1 MATAREI
8 NKLEKLYE
16 GCKVYH
22 GELHDHSAS
31 GGTSDGKLPLQEWV
45 KEMAELNMDFAA
57 ILDHRQVRH
66 MYLPEWKDGLFI
78 GGSEPGTR
86 ISDSKAEVAE
96 MHYNML
102 FEGPKELE
110 ALLALS
116 RRNRTRSRALYYL
129 SGRDYA
135 AKELKRKLSRS
146 SDKETADEV
155 VDRLAEVG
163 LVDDSA
169 YAERLARSF
178 ANYRLYPRRRIM
190 GALREKGISRED
202 AETALEKLDTD
213 DLQIALALIRKKY
226 YNKTRDETGREKVAA
241 ALARSGFGF
250 DTVRRAMEIV
260 AAECTEES

>member
-1 MATAREI
+1 MKIVDKKRIRGSQYVLTFDTGEAEVTVDAATFDSSYYFVGREI
-8 NKLEKLYE
+8 
-16 GCKVYH
+16 
-22 GELHDHSAS
+22 
-31 GGTSDGKLPLQEWV
+31 SDE
-45 KEMAELNMDFAA
+45 
-57 ILDHRQVRH
+57 
-66 MYLPEWKDGLFI
+66 
-78 GGSEPGTR
+78 
-86 ISDSKAEVAE
+86 
-96 MHYNML
+96 
-102 FEGPKELE
+102 ELE